1 VPGAFFE
8 HGGERVRVLAAEA
21 AEGAGTPGEVI
32 DDALTIACEDD
43 AIRPVR
49 VQRAGR
55 GVMTA
60 GELLRGFAI
69 PKGTRL

>member
-1 VPGAFFE
+1 
-8 HGGERVRVLAAEA
+8 VRVHSAEPVEA
-21 AEGAGTPGEVI
+21 TGANGVVI
-32 DDALTIACEDD
+32 DENLTIACAEG
-43 AIRPVR
+43 AIRPLL

-69 PKGTRL
+69 PAGTQL